1 MSIRTS
7 VFGSALLACALI
19 GAPAAFAQTATA
31 STSSAAPT
39 PYGVFLTTPN
49 PEVKVAPGNPITFSL
64 KLINDTEKPERA
76 DLALANLP
84 KGWTY
89 SLKGGSYEVTSAMV
103 APGDSGTMTLTLT
116 PSDTAAKQAYSLDLS
131 AKYADGKADLP
142 LTVTLADLPSTG
154 TKLVPDLPGLRGT
167 NKTTFKYK
175 LKLTNGSSQDAL
187 FNLAADA
194 PPGFTT
200 TFKQGYGTEEITGV
214 PVKAGATQDIT
225 LEVKPGASADA
236 GTYPIKVATI
246 AGDQSA
252 STDLALQVT
261 GSADLSLS
269 GPQQRL
275 SGEATAGQTTTF
287 PFTVHSTGS
296 ADATNVKMSS
306 SAPSGWKVTFDPAT
320 VPDLAAG
327 TDQTINVAITPS
339 EKAIAGDYMVTV
351 RAGADGVSQ
360 PAQFRVTVN
369 TSTMWGIIGIGIIGL
384 AVIVLALAVMRYGR
398 R

>member
-1 MSIRTS
+1 MLFRTS
-7 VFGSALLACALI
+7 CIGSALLACALI
-19 GAPAAFAQTATA
+19 GSPAAFAQVTSTA
-31 STSSAAPT
+31 STATLPAPH
-39 PYGVFLTTPN
+39 GVFLTTPN
-49 PEVKVAPGNPITFSL
+49 PAIKVAPGNPITFKL
-64 KLINDTEKPERA
+64 QLINDTEQPERA
-76 DLALANLP
+76 NLALAGLP
-84 KGWTY
+84 KDWTY
-89 SLKGGSYEVTSAMV
+89 TLKGGNYDVTSAMV
-103 APGDSGTMTLTLT
+103 APGDTGSLTLTLN
-116 PSDTAAKQAYSLDLS
+116 PAAKAAKQDYKLDLS
-131 AKYADGKADLP
+131 AKYAGGSIDLP
-142 LTVTLADLPSTG
+142 LSVTLADLPSTG

-187 FNLAADA
+187 FNLDASA

-200 TFKQGYGTEEITGV
+200 DFKQGYGTEQITGV

-225 LEVKPGASADA
+225 LEVKPPANADA

-252 STDLALQVT
+252 STQLALQVT
-261 GSADLSLS
+261 GTADLALS

-275 SGEATAGQTTTF
+275 SGQAVAGQTTTF
-287 PFTVHSTGS
+287 PFTLKSTGS
-296 ADATNVKMSS
+296 AEATNVTLSS
-306 SAPSGWKVTFDPAT
+306 SAPSGWKITFSPQAL
-320 VPDLAAG
+320 PNMAAG

-339 EKAIAGDYMVTV
+339 EKAIAGDYMVTI
-351 RAGADGVSQ
+351 RAAADGTST
-360 PAQFRVTVN
+360 PAQFRVTVD